1 MSSKTSHTLADK
13 TTSQTKQTTTKPEST
28 PQQSVSASYAKPK
41 KFGRILILSGPSGSG
56 KSTLCKVLQ
65 EHFSDIYFSISTTTR
80 LPRSGERDGVEY
92 YFVDEQTFI
101 EDIKQ
106 GAFLEWAQVH
116 NNYYGTSRLPVQRAL
131 EEGKL
136 VVFDVDVQ
144 GHHSIKEHYK
154 DLARSVFITTKSKE
168 ILRERLQ
175 SRQTDSMGNIEL
187 RLLHAYNEMQYLP
200 HFDYLIVNDDIE
212 DSKRAILG
220 IATSLEFIL
229 QPNAYQSLWQDFA
242 QD

>member
-116 NNYYGTSRLPVQRAL
+116 NNYYGTSLEPITRAL
-131 EEGKL
+131 EQGKL
-136 VVFDVDVQ
+136 VLFDVDVQ
-144 GHHSIKEHYK
+144 GHRDIKAHFG
-154 DLARSVFITTKSKE
+154 DFAQSVFITTKNKE
-168 ILRERLQ
+168 ILKNRLQ
-175 SRQTDSMGNIEL
+175 SRQTDDEHTIEF
-187 RLLHAYNEMQYLP
+187 RLIQAYEEMQHL
-200 HFDYLIVNDDIE
+200 HTFDYVLINDDITQA
-212 DSKRAILG
+212 KQAITS
-220 IATSLEFIL
+220 IARSLLYRNTRQNEELL
-229 QPNAYQSLWQDFA
+229 QNWGKG
-242 QD
+242 